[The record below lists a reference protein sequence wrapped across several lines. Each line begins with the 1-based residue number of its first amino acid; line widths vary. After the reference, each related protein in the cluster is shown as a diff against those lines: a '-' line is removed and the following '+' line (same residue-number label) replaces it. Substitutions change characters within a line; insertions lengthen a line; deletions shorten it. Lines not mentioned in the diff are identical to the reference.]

1 MCLKTLFIPLQCT
14 LYFKQATFN
23 WFSFHFPD
31 PVILA
36 SFCGKNIP
44 KHSKCQTIVML
55 RGKKRGNTQN
65 LKVCVAFVRKEGK
78 FSPYKRKCLDWREIV
93 FSEFAFIARLVLWLT
108 LLFCFCA
115 VLNVSTF
122 QPFIHFGFEDKS
134 QTSSPP
140 PEIKWWKTNRGRFFI
155 EGLQNI
161 LKALVEILS
170 KPTWRTTKVGMAL
183 GNPTKPKPE
192 PSSSF
197 WI

>member
-93 FSEFAFIARLVLWLT
+93 FSEFAFIARLVCSVINTFVLFLIFVIYTFELFFVFVLWLI
-108 LLFCFCA
+108 LLFSICSVFNA
-115 VLNVSTF
+115 SNF
-122 QPFIHFGFEDKS
+122 EPFIHFGFEDKS
-134 QTSSPP
+134 QISSPP
-140 PEIKWWKTNRGRFFI
+140 PEIKWWKSNRGRFFI

-161 LKALVEILS
+161 LKALVEI
-170 KPTWRTTKVGMAL
+170 
-183 GNPTKPKPE
+183 
-192 PSSSF
+192 
-197 WI
+197 